1 MACDGFDESGD
12 FHNEAGFWST
22 VKLMQ
27 PMHDKGA
34 SGSGIT
40 MANTTIPRPFVLVL
54 AEFYIHSEG

>member
-27 PMHDKGA
+27 PMHEKGA

-54 AEFYIHSEG
+54 AEFYIYSEG